1 MIPKIGFLI
10 VMMSG
15 VGSTPALAEHHS
27 AFDKMKQ
34 MVGTWEGKLTR
45 VTGEV
50 VDTRSEFRLISGGNT
65 MVETLIEDGV
75 EMLTTYTEHD
85 GDLVVKHYC
94 SLGTEPEFRVTS
106 EAEDQVALQLI
117 PDSGYHAE
125 HHSFVAAM
133 TYNLG
138 AVGNGAVVVD
148 SIIMN
153 QGVTEGGT
161 AVIRRVQ

>member
-1 MIPKIGFLI
+1 
-10 VMMSG
+10 
-15 VGSTPALAEHHS
+15 
-27 AFDKMKQ
+27 
-34 MVGTWEGKLTR
+34 
-45 VTGEV
+45 
-50 VDTRSEFRLISGGNT
+50 
-65 MVETLIEDGV
+65 MVETSIEDGV
-75 EMLTTYTEHD
+75 EMLTTYTEHE

-94 SLGTEPEFRVTS
+94 ALGTEPEFRVAS
-106 EAEDQVALQLI
+106 ESEDQVALKLI

-138 AVGNGAVVVD
+138 AAAEGSVSVD

-153 QGVTEGGT
+153 AGATEGGT

>member
-1 MIPKIGFLI
+1 MIRKIAFLV
-10 VMMSG
+10 VMMIG
-15 VGSTPALAEHHS
+15 AGWMPAQAEHHS

-34 MVGTWEGKLTR
+34 MEGTWEGKLTR

-50 VDTRSEFRLISGGNT
+50 VDTRSEFRLIADGNT

-75 EMLTTYTEHD
+75 EMLTTYTENE

-117 PDSGYHAE
+117 PESGYHAD

-138 AVGNGAVVVD
+138 AVADGSVVVE

-153 QGVTEGGT
+153 QGATEGGR

>member
-1 MIPKIGFLI
+1 MIRKIGFLV

-75 EMLTTYTEHD
+75 EMLTTYTEHE
-85 GDLVVKHYC
+85 GDLVG
-94 SLGTEPEFRVTS
+94 STIARS
-106 EAEDQVALQLI
+106 ERGQNFGL
-117 PDSGYHAE
+117 
-125 HHSFVAAM
+125 
-133 TYNLG
+133 
-138 AVGNGAVVVD
+138 
-148 SIIMN
+148 
-153 QGVTEGGT
+153 
-161 AVIRRVQ
+161 RRNRSTRWRRS

>member
-1 MIPKIGFLI
+1 MIRKIAFLV
-10 VMMSG
+10 VMMIG
-15 VGSTPALAEHHS
+15 AGWMPAQAEHHS

-34 MVGTWEGKLTR
+34 MEGTWEGKLTR

-50 VDTRSEFRLISGGNT
+50 VDTRSEFRLIADGNT

-75 EMLTTYTEHD
+75 EMLTTYTESD

-94 SLGTEPEFRVTS
+94 SLGSEPEFRVTS

-138 AVGNGAVVVD
+138 AVGDGAVVVD
-148 SIIMN
+148 TIIMN
-153 QGVTEGGT
+153 QGATEGGT

>member
-34 MVGTWEGKLTR
+34 MVGAWEGKLTR
-45 VTGEV
+45 VTGEA

-94 SLGTEPEFRVTS
+94 ALGTEPEFRVAS
-106 EAEDQVALQLI
+106 ESEDQVALKLI
-117 PDSGYHAE
+117 PD
-125 HHSFVAAM
+125 
-133 TYNLG
+133 
-138 AVGNGAVVVD
+138 
-148 SIIMN
+148 
-153 QGVTEGGT
+153 
-161 AVIRRVQ
+161 

>member
-1 MIPKIGFLI
+1 MIRKIGLLI
-10 VMMSG
+10 VVMG
-15 VGSTPALAEHHS
+15 GAGLLPALAEHHS

-34 MVGTWEGKLTR
+34 MEGIWEGKLTR

-50 VDTRSEFRLISGGNT
+50 VDTRSEFRLIAGGNT

-75 EMLTTYTEHD
+75 EMLTTYTEKE

-94 SLGTEPEFRVTS
+94 SLGTEPEFRVATES
-106 EAEDQVALQLI
+106 EDQVALRLI

-138 AVGNGAVVVD
+138 SAAEGSVVVD

-153 QGVTEGGT
+153 QGATEGGT

>member
-1 MIPKIGFLI
+1 MIRKIGFLV
-10 VMMSG
+10 VMMIAAG
-15 VGSTPALAEHHS
+15 LMPALAEHHS

-34 MVGTWEGKLTR
+34 MEGTWEGKLTR

-50 VDTRSEFRLISGGNT
+50 VDTRSEFRLIADGNT

-75 EMLTTYTEHD
+75 EMLTTYTESD

-106 EAEDQVALQLI
+106 EAESHVALQLI
-117 PDSGYHAE
+117 PESGYHAD

-138 AVGNGAVVVD
+138 AVGDGAVVVD
-148 SIIMN
+148 TIIMN
-153 QGVTEGGT
+153 QGATEGGR

>member
-1 MIPKIGFLI
+1 MIKKMLILIVIIGFI
-10 VMMSG
+10 ATV
-15 VGSTPALAEHHS
+15 PAAAEHHS

-65 MVETLIEDGV
+65 MTEKLVEDGV
-75 EMLTTYTEHD
+75 EMLPTYTEHE
-85 GDLVVKHYC
+85 GELVVKHYC
-94 SLGTEPEFRVTS
+94 SLGTEPEFRVAS
-106 EAEDQVALQLI
+106 ASDDEVALQLI
-117 PDSGYHAE
+117 ADSGYHAA

-133 TYNLG
+133 TYNLAEVSQG
-138 AVGNGAVVVD
+138 SVVVD

-153 QGVTEGGT
+153 QGATEGGS
-161 AVIRRVQ
+161 AIISRVE